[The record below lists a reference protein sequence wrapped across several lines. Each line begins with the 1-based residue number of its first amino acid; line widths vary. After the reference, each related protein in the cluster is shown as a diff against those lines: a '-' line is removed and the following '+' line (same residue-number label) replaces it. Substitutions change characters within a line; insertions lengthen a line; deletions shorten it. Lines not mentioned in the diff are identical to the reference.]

1 MSGTA
6 PAREAPAS
14 TIRRSRLATVLLVV
28 SLVVPVATLALE
40 VIPIVAGSGS
50 GGLDL
55 ALSLVPFAVAALGLV
70 GWMILRRTA
79 NTIGWVFLAGSI
91 CFNLALVGEASV
103 GAALERGWSLS
114 PVFLWLTDALAWPAA
129 ALMITL
135 LFLLFPTGRLPSLR
149 WRPVLWMWAVGAG
162 LALLWSLIEPSAY
175 QSPETGTIPS
185 PFRVD
190 IPQGARDVIATAGL
204 ALSLAAALAAVAGLV
219 VRYRRARGE
228 ERAQMRWLVLVA
240 AAAGSL
246 LLLMLVG
253 SFAVGNNPG
262 GALDTVDD
270 VLWGT
275 FLILLLVGVP
285 AAVAI
290 GVLKYRLWDIDLV
303 VKKTVVV
310 GALVLFTTAVYVVA
324 ALVVQ
329 SFATD
334 QGTTVAFVAGLVVA
348 LAFGPV
354 RRFAR
359 RVADRLVYGK
369 RATPYE
375 VLTAFGDRVGEA
387 YSVEDVLPRMV
398 ALLAEGTGAAVARV
412 WLRVGHEVRP
422 VADWPS
428 DAAVA
433 RPLAMAGDELPPFEG
448 EDGFPVRHQGDLLGA
463 ISVAFPPG
471 DPITPAKARLVE
483 DLAAQAGLVLRNV
496 RLLEDLRASRKRLVA
511 AQDEERR
518 RLERNIHDGAQQQL
532 VALSVKLRL
541 LEQLAPRDP
550 AKAAEMASQ
559 LQTETTSALE
569 DLRDLARGIYPPLL
583 ADRGL
588 PAALEAQAR
597 KSPVPVSVMPD
608 GVGRYPQDVESAL
621 YFCCLEALQNVAK
634 YARASHAEIRLLAD
648 GGELA
653 FVVTDDGEGFDP
665 SAVPH
670 GSGLQGMADR
680 LEAVGGTLE
689 IRSQPGSGTSVTGR
703 IPVGAV
709 G

>member
-1 MSGTA
+1 MSETA
-6 PAREAPAS
+6 TTDEAPEG
-14 TIRRSRLATVLLVV
+14 TVRRSRLATALLAV
-28 SLVVPVATLALE
+28 SLAVPVATLTFE
-40 VIPIVAGSGS
+40 VIRIVAGGTTA
-50 GGLDL
+50 GLDI
-55 ALSLVPFAVAALGLV
+55 ALWLIPFAVAAIGVV
-70 GWMILRRTA
+70 GWMILRRAA
-79 NTIGWVFLAGSI
+79 NAIGWVFLAMAI
-91 CFNLALVGEASV
+91 CVDLALVGEAYAA
-103 GAALERGWSLS
+103 AALQTGWSLS
-114 PVFLWLTDALAWPAA
+114 PVFLWLTDGLAWPAA
-129 ALMITL
+129 ALTITL
-135 LFLLFPTGRLPSLR
+135 LFLLFPTGRLPSPR
-149 WRPVLWMWAVGAG
+149 WRPVLWVWAVGAG
-162 LALLWSLIEPSAY
+162 LSLLWSAIEPNVY
-175 QSPETGTIPS
+175 ETPETPTTPN
-185 PFRVD
+185 PFFVD
-190 IPQGARDVIATAGL
+190 IPDQVRDALAIAGL
-204 ALSLAAALAAVAGLV
+204 VLSLAAALAAIVGLV
-219 VRYRRARGE
+219 VRFRRARGE

-240 AAAGSL
+240 SAAGSL
-246 LLLMLVG
+246 LVLMLVG
-253 SFAVGNNPG
+253 AVIVALWGIEPG
-262 GALDTVDD
+262 GALDAVDD
-270 VLWGT
+270 VLWAA

-290 GVLKYRLWDIDLV
+290 GVLKYRLYDIDIV
-303 VKKTVVV
+303 VRKTVVV
-310 GALVLFTTAVYVVA
+310 GTLVVFTTVVYVVA

-359 RVADRLVYGK
+359 RLADRMVYGA

-375 VLTAFGDRVGEA
+375 VLTAFGGRVGEA
-387 YSVEDVLPRMV
+387 YSVEEVLPRMV
-398 ALLAEGTGAAVARV
+398 ALLAEGTGATVARV
-412 WLRVGHEVRP
+412 WLHVGDDLRP
-422 VADWPS
+422 VAAWPA
-428 DAAVA
+428 DATAA
-433 RPLAMAGDELPPFEG
+433 RPLPMPGDELPPFEG

-471 DPITPAKARLVE
+471 DPITPAKSRLVE

-496 RLLEDLRASRKRLVA
+496 RLVEDLRASRKRLVA

-550 AKAAEMASQ
+550 AKAAEMASE
-559 LQTETTSALE
+559 LQAETRTALE

-597 KSPVPVSVMPD
+597 KSAVAVTVMPD
-608 GVGRYPQDVESAL
+608 GVGRYPQDVEAAL
-621 YFCCLEALQNVAK
+621 YFCCLEALQNIAK
-634 YARASHAEIRLLAD
+634 YARASHAEIRLSAN

-653 FVVTDDGEGFDP
+653 FVVMDDGEGFDP

-689 IRSQPGSGTSVTGR
+689 IRSRPGSGTTLTGR
-703 IPVGAV
+703 VPV
-709 G
+709 